1 MAKNGK
7 LLPIWGKTCDDKQI
21 HIYIHIYIYIY
32 IYIYISI
39 YMCIY
44 IYKCIYIYTYI
55 YLYTYIYIY
64 IYIHTYINRYRKVLS
79 PPFRECWVMLDH
91 WDLHFRTLLTLLGI
105 SWEPAWLS
113 GSWSID
119 QFQTICRFIAQSS
132 HLLIGPFTHYKW
144 WFTWFMIRIH
154 VLVSFQLLSED
165 IKFP

>member
-21 HIYIHIYIYIY
+21 HIYIYIYIY
-32 IYIYISI
+32 TYIDIYINI
-39 YMCIY
+39 
-44 IYKCIYIYTYI
+44 CIYIYTYI
-55 YLYTYIYIY
+55 HIFIYIY
-64 IYIHTYINRYRKVLS
+64 KYINRYRKVLS